1 MITFFV
7 CTASLLVLYI
17 IFLIFFWN
25 WRKNP
30 QPYYDKKDPLIFG
43 HRGSPDIVTE
53 NTLLSF
59 KTALAQGVDGIEL
72 DVRLSRDGQIVIFH
86 DKGLGRL
93 SDRVENI
100 KDLSLAE
107 IQSIELKKQ
116 ASQREEAYIP
126 SLTDIV
132 PIIKHVKVL
141 NIELKSDS
149 FLDGHAVLRPLI
161 DFLNK
166 YELNDRCIISSFNPI
181 LLMRLRIARPQT
193 VIGFLYNR
201 NRIFHGWD
209 NMIWIFRVQPENL
222 HIHYSMLNHWIV
234 RWARKKGMRINS
246 YTINDKEVFDGLDID
261 GVFTDNIEYLK

>member
-1 MITFFV
+1 MIAIFV
-7 CTASLLVLYI
+7 CTVLVFSAYM

-30 QPYYDKKDPLIFG
+30 QPYYDKKEPLVFG
-43 HRGSPDIVTE
+43 HRGSPTIVTE
-53 NTLLSF
+53 NTLQSF
-59 KTALAQGVDGIEL
+59 KTALAQEVDGIEL
-72 DVRLSRDGQIVIFH
+72 DVRMSRDGQIVIFH
-86 DKGLGRL
+86 DKELSRL
-93 SDRVENI
+93 SHRNENI

-107 IQSIELKKQ
+107 IQCIELNRQ
-116 ASQREEAYIP
+116 PGQREEVYIP
-126 SLTDIV
+126 CLTDIV
-132 PIIKHVKVL
+132 PILNHVKVL

-149 FLDGHAVLRPLI
+149 FFDGHAMLKTLI
-161 DFLNK
+161 NFLNK
-166 YELNDRCIISSFNPI
+166 YELNDMCIISSFNPM

-209 NMIWIFRVQPENL
+209 NMIWIFRVRPENL

-246 YTINDKEVFDGLDID
+246 YTINDKKVFDSVDID

>member
-7 CTASLLVLYI
+7 CIALAFSAYM

-30 QPYYDKKDPLIFG
+30 QPYYDKQETLVFG

-53 NTLLSF
+53 NTLSSF
-59 KTALAQGVDGIEL
+59 KTALAQGVDGIEI
-72 DVRLSRDGQIVIFH
+72 DVRMSSDGQIVIFH
-86 DKGLGRL
+86 DKELGRL
-93 SDRVENI
+93 STRTENI

-107 IQSIELKKQ
+107 IQCIELNKQ
-116 ASQREEAYIP
+116 ARQTEEVYIP
-126 SLTDIV
+126 SLSDIV
-132 PIIKHVKVL
+132 PILNHVKVL

-149 FLDGHAVLRPLI
+149 FFDGHAMLRPI
-161 DFLNK
+161 VDFLNK
-166 YELNDRCIISSFNPI
+166 YELDDMCIISSFNPM

-234 RWARKKGMRINS
+234 RWARNKGMRINS
-246 YTINDKEVFDGLDID
+246 YTINDKGVFDSVNID
-261 GVFTDNIEYLK
+261 GVFTDNVEYLK

>member
-7 CTASLLVLYI
+7 CIALAFLAYM

-30 QPYYDKKDPLIFG
+30 QPYYNTPETLVFG
-43 HRGSPDIVTE
+43 HRGSPDIITE
-53 NTLLSF
+53 NTLPSF

-72 DVRLSRDGQIVIFH
+72 DVRMSRDGQIVIFH
-86 DKGLGRL
+86 DKELSRL
-93 SDRVENI
+93 SDRSENI

-107 IQSIELKKQ
+107 IQCIELNKQ
-116 ASQREEAYIP
+116 ARQTEEVYIP
-126 SLTDIV
+126 SLSDIV
-132 PIIKHVKVL
+132 PILNHVKVL
-141 NIELKSDS
+141 NIELKSD
-149 FLDGHAVLRPLI
+149 FFFDGHAILRPLV

-166 YELNDRCIISSFNPI
+166 YELDDKCIVSSFNPM

-201 NRIFHGWD
+201 NRMFHGWD

-246 YTINDKEVFDGLDID
+246 YTINDKEVFSSVDID